1 MPGQARPAALDW
13 KARGGVRSP
22 TREDFAGTLIDC
34 IGSFRTTL
42 SCRGRTHNNSALR
55 EWSCRGPAA
64 WAGKVIVQDRSGR
77 KSKPALVLLL
87 LIHAL
92 ALPTVAPAGESA
104 PSRYTAVPAS
114 ADGIGK
120 VYLGREIAQVMSFHG
135 AQWLERA
142 ERVDEERP
150 ELVLAALELRPGM
163 TVADIGAGTGYYSWR
178 MAQRV
183 GASGTVYAVDIQPEM
198 IKLLERQMSRR
209 GAANVKPVLGGLTDP
224 RLPPGSIDL
233 ALMVDVY
240 HEFEYPYEMLAAIV
254 RALKPGGRLVF
265 VEFRGGDA
273 AVPIKPLHTMTEAQV
288 RKEAAIHALQWVKT
302 ARDLPWQNAIV
313 FRKLSG
319 N

>member
-1 MPGQARPAALDW
+1 MLGQARPAALDW

-22 TREDFAGTLIDC
+22 TRE
-34 IGSFRTTL
+34 
-42 SCRGRTHNNSALR
+42 
-55 EWSCRGPAA
+55 
-64 WAGKVIVQDRSGR
+64 GKVIVQDRSGR

-92 ALPTVAPAGESA
+92 ALPTAAPAGESA
-104 PSRYTAVPAS
+104 PSRYTTVPAN

-150 ELVLAALELRPGM
+150 ELVLSALELKPGM

-198 IKLLERQMSRR
+198 LKLLERQMSRR

-224 RLPPGSIDL
+224 GLPPGSIDL

-288 RKEAAIHALQWVKT
+288 REEAAIHALQWVKT